1 MNKKVIFFILVYFL
15 NIFTIFGDTRTRNI
29 DVYLVLDKSL
39 SMVEEIDSV
48 KDYVSEKIIRE
59 ILIPGDRFTLIL
71 FYGKAVVAYSGTVGS
86 GGGKDLLLKKVASIK
101 ADGHFTD
108 IGNALDMLKKVL
120 AESEPSSRMKYLL
133 LITDGKQEAP
143 PESKYYSPDHTFNHE
158 FLKNVK
164 VIQKEGWKIEIL
176 GIGVESAA
184 RELAEKLS
192 GTYREVPPDA
202 TSEEIAEAV
211 GNLTGVVTVD
221 NGKCTLKKV
230 KKNGSALLE
239 FSLSSS
245 GYKDPV
251 SIEVAKII
259 FDFPYGK
266 GINILKSPFK
276 VTVPPGGSTR
286 VETEVE
292 LPAGKGP
299 YDGEISFVFGSGESF
314 SPGLMEISVPA
325 VVNYLI
331 LLYILIAVSVAAA
344 VFILV
349 RSRKGKSDDEDNKKR
364 DRTIP

>member
-15 NIFTIFGDTRTRNI
+15 NIFTIFGDTRTQNI

-71 FYGKAVVAYSGTVGS
+71 FYGKAVVAYSGTVSAGD
-86 GGGKDLLLKKVASIK
+86 GKDLLLKKVASIK

-120 AESEPSSRMKYLL
+120 SESESSSRMKYLL

-143 PESKYYSPDHTFNHE
+143 PDSKYYSPDHTFNHE

-164 VIQKEGWKIEIL
+164 VIQKKGWKIEIL

-192 GTYREVPPDA
+192 GAYREVPPDA

-211 GNLTGVVTVD
+211 GNLTGVVEAEG
-221 NGKCTLKKV
+221 GKCTLKKV
-230 KKNGSALLE
+230 KRNGNALLE
-239 FSLSSS
+239 FSLSSR
-245 GYKDPV
+245 GYKVPV
-251 SIEVAKII
+251 SIEVTKILL
-259 FDFPYGK
+259 DSPYSK
-266 GINILKSPFK
+266 GVNILKSPFT
-276 VTVPPGGSTR
+276 VTVPPGEKTR
-286 VETEVE
+286 VTAEVK
-292 LPAGKGP
+292 LPEGKGS
-299 YDGEISFVFGSGESF
+299 YNGEISFVFGRGESF
-314 SPGLMEISVPA
+314 SPGIMEISVPA
-325 VVNYLI
+325 VVNYFI
-331 LLYILIAVSVAAA
+331 LLYILIAVLVIAA
-344 VFILV
+344 VILFA
-349 RSRKGKSDDEDNKKR
+349 RRRKRYSDDEDEKKR

>member
-15 NIFTIFGDTRTRNI
+15 NFFAVFGDTRTQNI

-71 FYGKAVVAYSGTVGS
+71 FYGKAVVAYSGTVS
-86 GGGKDLLLKKVASIK
+86 SENGKELLLKKVASIK

-108 IGNALDMLKKVL
+108 IGNALDRLKEVL
-120 AESEPSSRMKYLL
+120 AESGPSSRMKYLL

-143 PESKYYSPDHTFNHE
+143 PESRYYSPDHTFNHE

-202 TSEEIAEAV
+202 TSEEIAAAV
-211 GNLTGVVTVD
+211 GNLTGVVAVD
-221 NGKCTLKKV
+221 DGKCTI
-230 KKNGSALLE
+230 KNIKRDGKAVLE
-239 FSLSSS
+239 FSLSSR
-245 GYKDPV
+245 GYKVPV
-251 SIEVAKII
+251 SIEVTKII
-259 FDFPYGK
+259 FNSPYDK
-266 GINILKSPFK
+266 DINILESPFTVTIPPEGNTLVKTK
-276 VTVPPGGSTR
+276 VKIPVRKSS
-286 VETEVE
+286 
-292 LPAGKGP
+292 
-299 YDGEISFVFGSGESF
+299 YIGEISFVFGQGESF

-325 VVNYLI
+325 VVNYFI
-331 LLYILIAVSVAAA
+331 LLYILIAVLVIAA
-344 VFILV
+344 VFLLT
-349 RSRKGKSDDEDNKKR
+349 RRKIRNSDDEDKKKR
-364 DRTIP
+364 DRTVP